1 MASIQLAFISHF
13 VIRISTTK
21 HFETLPMPSISFDGK
36 TIECDSGQTLRK
48 ALIVAGT
55 SPHNGQS
62 TWLNC
67 KGLGSC
73 GTCAVKVTGVTHDK
87 TIMEKWRLSF
97 PPHKNS
103 SGLRLAC
110 QVIVTNDLVVEKQNG
125 FWGQKVA
132 APQSESNKS
141 A

>member
-1 MASIQLAFISHF
+1 MP
-13 VIRISTTK
+13 RI
-21 HFETLPMPSISFDGK
+21 LFDGK

-48 ALIVAGT
+48 ALMEAGT

-62 TWLNC
+62 TWFNC

-73 GTCAVKVTGVTHDK
+73 GTCAVKVTGDINAK
-87 TIMEKWRLSF
+87 TVMEKWRLSF

-110 QVIVTNDLVVEKQNG
+110 QVTVTKDLVVEKQSG
-125 FWGQKVA
+125 FWGQKLA
-132 APQSESNKS
+132 APQSESNKPT
-141 A
+141 